1 MSVITTPGTVTG
13 QDTHGDHH
21 ADYITAEKGLWSW
34 LTSVDHKRIGL
45 MYMGPVLFSFFLGGV
60 FALIARTELLS
71 NEWMLLSDEAAA
83 NDFYNHSF
91 TLHGAVMTFLFIIP
105 AIPAILGNFA
115 LPMMLGTKDV
125 AFPKLN
131 LVSWYLYMAGMV
143 FFVWIL
149 LSGAIGVLMYANG
162 VTPPSWLP
170 VGLDTGWTFYTPY
183 STQTSTQVV
192 AATMGVF
199 ILGFSSILT
208 GLNFIATVHMLRP
221 KWMSWFQIPLFVWAL
236 YATAIIQVLA
246 TPVLAITLLLLIAER
261 TLGIG
266 IFDPALG
273 GDPVLY
279 QHFFWF
285 YSHPAVYIMI
295 LPALGIISE
304 LISTF
309 SRKSIFGYKFIA
321 FSSVAIAIFGFIVW
335 GHHMFTSGQ
344 SALLNAVFS
353 LLTMSVAIPSAI
365 KVFNWLATMWK
376 GQIRLDTPML
386 YALGFIWLFAIGG
399 LTGLFLATLS
409 TDIFFHD
416 TYFVVAHFHY
426 VMVGSTLFAF
436 IGGMYY
442 WWPKMFGRSY
452 VESTGKWAAI
462 VVFIGFNLTFFI
474 QFLAGTKGM
483 PRRYAHFLDEYAWYH
498 FISTIGSYVLAVGLF
513 MVLWNWLHS
522 LFAGEKASANPWGAN
537 SLEWYTSS
545 PPPQHNFI
553 GEAPTVLDPY
563 DHANWKYDE
572 QQKGYVVR
580 KDPEEYAKEF
590 AAQGGHH

>member
-1 MSVITTPGTVTG
+1 MSVISQPGTIEG
-13 QDTHGDHH
+13 THAHDHGSN
-21 ADYITAEKGLWSW
+21 YITAEKGLWSW
-34 LTSVDHKRIGL
+34 LTTVDHKRIGL
-45 MYMGPVLFSFFLGGV
+45 MYMIFVLTSFFIGGV
-60 FALIARTELLS
+60 FAIVARTELLS
-71 NEWMLLSDEAAA
+71 NEWTLLADEAAA

-105 AIPAILGNFA
+105 GIPAILGNFA
-115 LPMMLGTKDV
+115 LPLMLGAKDV

-131 LVSWYLYMAGMV
+131 LGSWYLYMIGMC
-143 FFVWIL
+143 FFLWIL
-149 LSGAIGVLMYANG
+149 LSGVIGVLLYANG
-162 VTPPSWLP
+162 VTPPDWLP

-183 STQTSTQVV
+183 STSTSTQVV

-221 KWMSWFQIPLFVWAL
+221 KWMGWFQIPLFVWAL
-236 YATAIIQVLA
+236 YATALIQILA
-246 TPVLAITLLLLIAER
+246 TPVLAITLLLLCAER
-261 TLGIG
+261 ILGIG

-295 LPALGIISE
+295 LPGLGIISE

-344 SALLNAVFS
+344 SSLLNAIFS

-386 YALGFIWLFAIGG
+386 YGLGFIWLFAIGG
-399 LTGLFLATLS
+399 LTGLFLATIS
-409 TDIFFHD
+409 VDIFFHD

-442 WWPKMFGRSY
+442 WWPKIFGKMYNESFGRWS
-452 VESTGKWAAI
+452 AI
-462 VVFIGFNLTFFI
+462 VVFIGFNMTFFI

-483 PRRYAHFLDEYAWYH
+483 PRRYAHYLDEYAFYH
-498 FISTIGSYVLAVGLF
+498 FFSSIGSYVLTVGLF
-513 MVLWNWLHS
+513 MVLWNWVTS
-522 LFAGEKASANPWGAN
+522 LISGPKAPANPWGAN

-545 PPPQHNFI
+545 PPPAHNFI
-553 GEAPTVLDPY
+553 GEPPTVLDPY
-563 DHANWKYDE
+563 DHANWKYDAE
-572 QQKGYVVR
+572 QHGYVL
-580 KDPEEYAKEF
+580 KEDPEEYAKKF